1 MNYYENLRELKTIF
15 RVFNNKELAE
25 KLEITEDAVKA
36 WAKRKSIPSK
46 YLDLIQK
53 QQYNNITN
61 KEIISNSI
69 QFRLLNKKQTSFNNF
84 QHQII
89 LLHRC
94 LTDLLQQKKEFDL
107 DEFINF
113 IKNYK
118 ISLIKDLFQNA
129 ITENTKKSAIA
140 FLYEL
145 QDEEINFICSE
156 PERFLEYLWSTRN
169 IYHQIVTT
177 DHSPV

>member
-1 MNYYENLRELKTIF
+1 MEFKQQLRKIKETYNA
-15 RVFNNKELAE
+15 FNNKELAE
-25 KLEITEDAVKA
+25 KLEISEEAVVA
-36 WAKRKSIPSK
+36 WTRRKKIPKK

-156 PERFLEYLWSTRN
+156 PERFLEYLWNARN
-169 IYHQIVTT
+169 IYHKTITT
-177 DHSPV
+177 DHSPL